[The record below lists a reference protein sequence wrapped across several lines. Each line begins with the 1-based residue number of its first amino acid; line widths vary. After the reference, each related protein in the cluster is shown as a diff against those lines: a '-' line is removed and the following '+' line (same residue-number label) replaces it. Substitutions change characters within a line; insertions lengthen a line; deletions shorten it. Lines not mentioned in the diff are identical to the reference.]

1 MPSIRKRGNKWQ
13 AQVRL
18 KQGGAIVFHES
29 ASFDSERDAK
39 RWANALE
46 AKVLRDGVEAHYTQT
61 ATVRHMAAAWLAHR
75 EKIKPLS
82 NGTQHSFRAVLQAP
96 FVDKPPKNVL
106 AKDYTDWGMTLKKT
120 LNPATVLHHFMVL
133 RSIMVHSESLLGF
146 KTDLA
151 PLESAMTILKRSR
164 VVAKSRARDRR
175 ISDAEVEQLVLHFAG
190 QYNRIIP
197 MGDFVQLAIHLPRRR
212 EELLTMRWSDFTGD
226 TVKLRDTKHPSIT
239 RDEVVP
245 VPAQARAIIERQ
257 PRFEGEDRIMPYKPA
272 SVSAAF
278 QRAVRDV
285 GMADMRLHDLRHEGI
300 SRLFEAGLGIQ
311 EVSLISG
318 HVSWNALRRYTH
330 LTPQKVLEKLN
341 AGLKTT
347 SKTTAEPA

>member
-18 KQGGAIVFHES
+18 KQDGAIVFHES
-29 ASFDSERDAK
+29 ASFDTERDAK

-46 AKVLRDGVEAHYTQT
+46 AKVMRDGFDAHYTQT
-61 ATVRHMAAAWLAHR
+61 TTINRMADAWATHR

-82 NGTQHSFRAVLQAP
+82 SGMRHSFRAVVNAP
-96 FVDKPPKNVL
+96 FADRPLRSVT
-106 AKDYTDWGMTLKKT
+106 AQDYMSWGMSLKQTLD
-120 LNPATVLHHFMVL
+120 PATVLHHFMVL
-133 RSIMVHSESLLGF
+133 RTVFAHSEALLGF
-146 KTDLA
+146 KADMA
-151 PLESAMTILKRSR
+151 PLESAMLTLKRSR
-164 VVAKSRARDRR
+164 VVAKSKARDRR
-175 ISDAEVEQLVLHFAG
+175 ISDDEIEQLVLHFAG
-190 QYNRIIP
+190 QFNRIIP
-197 MGDFVQLAIHLPRRR
+197 MGDFVKLALHLPRRR
-212 EELLTMRWSDFTGD
+212 EELLTMRWSGFTGD
-226 TVKLRDTKHPSIT
+226 TIKLRDTKHPSIT

-257 PRFEGEDRIMPYKPA
+257 PRFEGEDRIMPYKPE

-278 QRAVRDV
+278 QRAVRAV
-285 GMADMRLHDLRHEGI
+285 NLADIRLHDLRHEGI

-347 SKTTAEPA
+347 PKVTA